1 MSNYNFPEGE
11 VFLIDKPKGWTSF
24 DVIRKLQKITKYR
37 KFGHAGTLDP
47 LATGILIVCSGKKTK
62 SINDFQEMRKEYEVE
77 FYLGGQTATYDSEML
92 PVHYKNPTDISIK
105 QIQEAI
111 NRSFLGKIQQTPPVF
126 SAIKVNGQRA
136 YEAARN
142 GKKIILKSR
151 EVEVFSF
158 DLKKRTQEELVS
170 FDNGE
175 KYSLPIYKAS
185 IECSKGTYIRSLI
198 NDLGE
203 NLGVGGYIKELRRVS
218 IGSYSVKDAVSFEEL
233 VI

>member
-47 LATGILIVCSGKKTK
+47 LATGILIICSGKKTK

-92 PVHYKNPTDISIK
+92 PIHYKNPTGISIK

-111 NRSFLGKIQQTPPVF
+111 NSGFLRKIQSNTTCFFCNQSQWTK
-126 SAIKVNGQRA
+126 SIMKQR
-136 YEAARN
+136 EMV
-142 GKKIILKSR
+142 KKIILKSR

-158 DLKKRTQEELVS
+158 DLKKRRQEELVI
-170 FDNGE
+170 FDNGR
-175 KYSLPIYKAS
+175 KVFF
-185 IECSKGTYIRSLI
+185 TYL
-198 NDLGE
+198 
-203 NLGVGGYIKELRRVS
+203 
-218 IGSYSVKDAVSFEEL
+218 
-233 VI
+233 